1 MCPFTN
7 VSKPSVEQT
16 KLPETVRTATLP
28 AALTETKRLKTL
40 AERLDVHWAYTV
52 RRLGQYS

>member
-1 MCPFTN
+1 MWPSTN

-16 KLPETVRTATLP
+16 KLPETVRTATLS
-28 AALTETKRLKTL
+28 ATLTKTKRLKTL
-40 AERLDVHWAYTV
+40 AERLDVHWAYAV